1 MKIFNGCLAFLMLL
15 SVLSCENPEQQNPSI
30 SENEELLS
38 LFTVKETT
46 QTLGVFDKFQAQ
58 ELTVEKTPNSN
69 LYRLKGESIIRLKS
83 KDYPIAS
90 LVFKVEGGKFYLKGN
105 ERDFIFQSEEKTK
118 ITASGRTTDLL
129 DFEPSSNSSEVDML
143 LLGFLELTT
152 PNEKRNHPKPLLEN
166 HRIQCSYWGT
176 FYLTSFNTTR
186 STSIDEVTTEVES
199 GNHLPGCSK
208 IGGIDVSCFLDSHFC
223 VASQAYCCDK

>member
-1 MKIFNGCLAFLMLL
+1 MKIFTICLAFLSLL
-15 SVLSCENPEQQNPSI
+15 AVLSCETPEQQDPSI
-30 SENEELLS
+30 SENEELLT

-46 QTLGVFDKFQAQ
+46 QALGVFDKFQAQ
-58 ELTVEKTPNSN
+58 ELTVEKTSNSN

-90 LVFKVEGGKFYLKGN
+90 LVFKVEGGKFYLHGN
-105 ERDFIFQSEEKTK
+105 EKDFIFQSEGKTK

-129 DFEPSSNSSEVDML
+129 DYDPIANASEVDLL

-152 PNEKRNHPKPLLEN
+152 PDEKRNRPKPLLEN

-176 FYLTSFNTTR
+176 YYLTAVNTTR
-186 STSIDEVTTEVES
+186 STTTEELSAAVES
-199 GNHLPGCSK
+199 GEYNVGCTK
-208 IGGIDVSCFLDSHFC
+208 IGGVDVSCFFESHFC
-223 VASQAYCCDK
+223 VATQAYCCD

>member
-1 MKIFNGCLAFLMLL
+1 MKIFNGCLSFLMLF

-30 SENEELLS
+30 SENEELLT
-38 LFTVKETT
+38 LFTVKKTT
-46 QTLGVFDKFQAQ
+46 QTLGLFDKFQAQ

-105 ERDFIFQSEEKTK
+105 ERDFIFQSEGKTK
-118 ITASGRTTDLL
+118 ITASGRTSDLL
-129 DFEPSSNSSEVDML
+129 DYEPSSNSSEVDML

-152 PNEKRNHPKPLLEN
+152 PNEKRNSPKPLLEN